1 MQNRLPFLTLVDKED
16 PLLWKFG
23 FSSTQPTRNLTSKFK
38 GSKAFL
44 IVYLRKLSKISFD
57 RLVWTYR
64 IFTHCACEYPSNS
77 RPFVLSGR
85 HAIGCNNW
93 KHPCYY
99 PNMQY
104 LPDSKFPHTSKQ
116 IIYCRTLINPLYT
129 PEMFASCI
137 CPTAT
142 DRQLISSDTNS
153 SCTSY

>member
-1 MQNRLPFLTLVDKED
+1 MNNLIKSVTCIKLLMQNRLPFLILVDKED
-16 PLLWKFG
+16 LPLWKFG
-23 FSSTQPTRNLTSKFK
+23 FSWTQPTRNLTSKFK

-116 IIYCRTLINPLYT
+116 IRNVCQLYL
-129 PEMFASCI
+129 PNCYRSAVNI
-137 CPTAT
+137 
-142 DRQLISSDTNS
+142 LW
-153 SCTSY
+153 Y